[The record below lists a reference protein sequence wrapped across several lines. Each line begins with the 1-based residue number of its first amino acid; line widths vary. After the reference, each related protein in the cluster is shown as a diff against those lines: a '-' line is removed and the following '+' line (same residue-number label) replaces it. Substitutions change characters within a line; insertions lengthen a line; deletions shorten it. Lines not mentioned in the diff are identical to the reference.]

1 LHHHGGEISQREA
14 TIVVDV
20 TVKLQGSA
28 RAGPVAPDGP
38 IELSLPDAA
47 TAGELLC
54 EVARRLDEP
63 LRSALLPPG
72 DRLPTRLRM
81 FIDGQMAERRDQPI
95 ARNGARQARV
105 VVVLTS
111 PVSGG

>member
-1 LHHHGGEISQREA
+1 MVDVSVKLHGG
-14 TIVVDV
+14 
-20 TVKLQGSA
+20 A
-28 RAGPVAPDGP
+28 RAGCVAHRGF

-47 TAGELLC
+47 TAGELLS
-54 EVARRLDEP
+54 EVAGRLAEP
-63 LRSALLPPG
+63 LRSALSPPG
-72 DRLPTRLRM
+72 DGLPTRLRM

-95 ARNGARQARV
+95 APGGASQARV

>member
-1 LHHHGGEISQREA
+1 
-14 TIVVDV
+14 VVDV
-20 TVKLQGSA
+20 SVRLRGGA
-28 RAGPVAPDGP
+28 RAVAATSEAPV
-38 IELSLPDAA
+38 EFSLPDAA

-54 EVARRLDEP
+54 ELAGRFAEP

-72 DRLPTRLRM
+72 DGLPTRLRL

-95 ARNGARQARV
+95 AGEGAHRARV

-111 PVSGG
+111 PVAGGR